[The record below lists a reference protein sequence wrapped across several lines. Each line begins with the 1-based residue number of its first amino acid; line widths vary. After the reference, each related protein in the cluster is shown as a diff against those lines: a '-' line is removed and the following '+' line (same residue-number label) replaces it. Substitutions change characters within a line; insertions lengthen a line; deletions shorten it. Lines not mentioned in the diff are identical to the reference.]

1 MHELNIIYDTG
12 RTVTV
17 SLLIGSTVAASN
29 VALTERGSTGHYY
42 GDVPVLGAGNYYV
55 LFYEGATA
63 IGYGDLYWDG
73 TKELLNKLDVDLS
86 TRSTQTSV
94 NSIPTNPLLTNDGRL
109 NNIDATISSRST
121 QTSVNAIPT
130 NPLLTSDSRLANL
143 TTIELIRK
151 LITNTSKIDELTN
164 RLIVYDDDGTTPI
177 LQFSTKNS
185 DGVDSTDQ
193 IFEIRK
199 I

>member
-1 MHELNIIYDTG
+1 
-12 RTVTV
+12 V
-17 SLLIGSTVAASN
+17 SASG

-42 GDVPVLGAGNYYV
+42 GNVPALGAGNYYV
-55 LFYEGATA
+55 LFYEGSTV

-73 TKELLNKLDVDLS
+73 TKELLNKLDVDIS
-86 TRSTQTSV
+86 TRSTQASV

-109 NNIDATISSRST
+109 NNIDATISSRAS
-121 QTSVNAIPT
+121 QSSVNAIPT
-130 NPLLTSDSRLANL
+130 NPLLTSDSRLSNL

-177 LQFSTKNS
+177 LQFNTKDSN
-185 DGVDSTDQ
+185 GADSTTE

>member
-1 MHELNIIYDTG
+1 MVNELNILLSTG
-12 RTVTV
+12 RTITADILNGATATISDVV
-17 SLLIGSTVAASN
+17 
-29 VALTERGSTGHYY
+29 LTERGTTGHYF
-42 GDVPVLGAGNYYV
+42 GSVVGLAAGNYFV
-55 LFYEGATA
+55 VFKEGSALV
-63 IGYGDLYWDG
+63 GYGCLYWDG
-73 TKELLNKLDVDLS
+73 TKELLNKLDADIS
-86 TRSTQTSV
+86 TRSTQASV
-94 NSIPTNPLLTNDGRL
+94 NS
-109 NNIDATISSRST
+109 
-121 QTSVNAIPT
+121 IPT
-130 NPLLTSDSRLANL
+130 NPLLTSDSRLSNL

-177 LQFSTKNS
+177 LQFSTKNA

>member
-1 MHELNIIYDTG
+1 MANELNIVYDTG
-12 RTVTV
+12 RTITV
-17 SLLIGSTVAASN
+17 SLLNGSTVAASN
-29 VALTERGSTGHYY
+29 VTLTERGSTGHYY
-42 GDVPVLGAGNYYV
+42 GNVPALGAGNYYV
-55 LFYEGATA
+55 LFYEGSTV

-73 TKELLNKLDVDLS
+73 TKELLNKLDVDVS

-94 NSIPTNPLLTNDGRL
+94 D
-109 NNIDATISSRST
+109 
-121 QTSVNAIPT
+121 AIPT
-130 NPLLTSDSRLANL
+130 NPLLTSDSRLSNL

-177 LQFSTKNS
+177 LQFNTKDS
-185 DGVDSTDQ
+185 SGADSTTE

>member
-1 MHELNIIYDTG
+1 MSNELNIIYDTG

-17 SLLIGSTVAASN
+17 SLLLGSTVSASG

-42 GDVPVLGAGNYYV
+42 GNVPALGAGNYYV
-55 LFYEGATA
+55 LFYEGATT

-73 TKELLNKLDVDLS
+73 TKELLNKLDVDVS
-86 TRSTQTSV
+86 T
-94 NSIPTNPLLTNDGRL
+94 
-109 NNIDATISSRST
+109 RST

-130 NPLLTSDSRLANL
+130 NPLLTSDSRLSNL

-177 LQFSTKNS
+177 LQFNTKDSNGANST
-185 DGVDSTDQ
+185 TE